1 MITPP
6 LVAIYLRKREA
17 NAVLVASPA
26 DIVVHAVKMNEVQV
40 WVIVCLAVDAFVKP
54 AMP

>member
-1 MITPP
+1 MIAPP
-6 LVAIYLRKREA
+6 LVTIYLREREA
-17 NAVLVASPA
+17 NAVSVASPA

-40 WVIVCLAVDAFVKP
+40 RVMVCFAVDAFVKP

>member
-6 LVAIYLRKREA
+6 LVTIYLRKRKA
-17 NAVLVASPA
+17 NAVLVAGPA
-26 DIVVHAVKMNEVQV
+26 DIVVHTVKMNEVQV
-40 WVIVCLAVDAFVKP
+40 RVIVFLAVDAFVKP